1 MDTLTFLQITWF
13 ILIGVLFAGYAVLDG
28 FDLGIGSL
36 LPFLTGSDEKKTAAL
51 FKAVGPVWDG
61 NEVWL
66 ITAGGALFAAFPHA
80 YATVFS
86 GFYLALMLVLVGL
99 ILRAVSNEFFM
110 LEENNKGIWAKTFF
124 IGSLIPSILFG
135 VALGNVIIG
144 IPLDAKMEFT
154 GSFFTL
160 LRPFPLAI
168 GVLGLMAILMQGV
181 TFTLIK
187 TDGEINDAA
196 AGLSGKVYYG
206 YAIMFIISLVL
217 SYIFIPDRMINVPAW
232 IATIVFA
239 VSMAALKIYLTT
251 KNEMKAFFSSS
262 LAFISL
268 WGIAGAIQFPVLVN
282 STQGNLLDITIY
294 NASSG
299 KLTLSVM
306 LGIAL
311 VGMPIVIAYSIYVY
325 RIFKGK
331 IKVEGN

>member
-1 MDTLTFLQITWF
+1 MDTLTFLQIIWF
-13 ILIGVLFAGYAVLDG
+13 VLIGVLFAGYAVLDG

-36 LPFLTGSDEKKTAAL
+36 LPLLTGSDERKTAVL
-51 FKAVGPVWDG
+51 FRTIGPVWDG

-99 ILRAVSNEFFM
+99 ILRAVSIEFFT
-110 LEENNKGIWAKTFF
+110 LEAENKSIWAKTFF

-135 VALGNVIIG
+135 VALGNVIVG
-144 IPLDAKMEFT
+144 VPLDAGMEFT

-160 LRPFPLAI
+160 LRPFPLA
-168 GVLGLMAILMQGV
+168 LGLLGLAAILMQGI
-181 TFTLIK
+181 TFTILK
-187 TDGEINDAA
+187 TDGEISSTAYN
-196 AGLSGKVYYG
+196 LSGKIYYG
-206 YAIMFIISLVL
+206 YAVLFVIALIL
-217 SYIFIPDRMINVPAW
+217 SYIFIPDRMGSIAAW
-232 IATIVFA
+232 AATAVFA
-239 VSMAALKIYLTT
+239 VSMAVLKYSLTA
-251 KNEMKAFFSSS
+251 KSEMKAFLFSS

-282 STQGNLLDITIY
+282 SIDSSLLSITIY
-294 NASSG
+294 NASSS

-311 VGMPIVIAYSIYVY
+311 TGMPLVIVYSIYVY
-325 RIFKGK
+325 RVFKGK
-331 IKVEGN
+331 IKMTS

>member
-1 MDTLTFLQITWF
+1 MDTLTFLQIIWF
-13 ILIGVLFAGYAVLDG
+13 VLIGVLFAGYAVLDG

-36 LPFLTGSDEKKTAAL
+36 LPLLTGSDEKKTAVL
-51 FKAVGPVWDG
+51 FKTIGPVWDG

-99 ILRAVSNEFFM
+99 ILRAVSIEFFT
-110 LEENNKGIWAKTFF
+110 LEAENKSIWAKTFF
-124 IGSLIPSILFG
+124 IGSFIPSILFG
-135 VALGNVIIG
+135 VALGNVIVG
-144 IPLDAKMEFT
+144 VPLDARMEFT

-160 LRPFPLAI
+160 LRPFPLA
-168 GVLGLMAILMQGV
+168 LGLLGLTAILMQGI
-181 TFTLIK
+181 TYTILK
-187 TDGEINDAA
+187 TDGEISGTAYN
-196 AGLSGKVYYG
+196 LSGKIYYG
-206 YAIMFIISLVL
+206 YSALFVIALIL
-217 SYIFIPDRMINVPAW
+217 SYLFIPDRMSSIPAW
-232 IATIVFA
+232 AATVIFA
-239 VSMAALKIYLTT
+239 VSMAGLKYSLTA
-251 KNEMKAFFSSS
+251 KNEMKAFLFSS

-282 STQGNLLDITIY
+282 SIDSSALSITIY
-294 NASSG
+294 NASSS

-311 VGMPIVIAYSIYVY
+311 LGMPLVIAYSIYVY

-331 IKVEGN
+331 IKMTS

>member
-13 ILIGVLFAGYAVLDG
+13 ILIGVLLAGYAVLDG
-28 FDLGIGSL
+28 FDLGIGAL
-36 LPFLTGSDEKKTAAL
+36 LPFLTGSDEKKTAVL
-51 FKAVGPVWDG
+51 FKSIGPVWDG

-66 ITAGGALFAAFPHA
+66 ITGGGALFAAFPHA

-99 ILRAVSNEFFM
+99 ILRAVSNEFFT
-110 LEENNKGIWAKTFF
+110 LETENKGIWAKTFF

-135 VALGNVIIG
+135 VALGNVILG
-144 IPLDAKMEFT
+144 VPLDSRMEFT

-168 GVLGLMAILMQGV
+168 GLLGLAAILMQGI
-181 TFTLIK
+181 TYTILK
-187 TDGEINDAA
+187 TDGEINETAY
-196 AGLSGKVYYG
+196 GLSGKIYYG
-206 YAIMFIISLVL
+206 YAALFVAALLL
-217 SYIFIPDRMINVPAW
+217 SYVFIPDRMNIIPAW
-232 IATIVFA
+232 IATAVFA
-239 VSMAALKIYLTT
+239 VSMAALKYFLAA
-251 KNEMKAFFSSS
+251 KDEMKAFIFSS

-268 WGIAGAIQFPVLVN
+268 WGIAGSVQFPVLVN
-282 STQGNLLDITIY
+282 SIEGSSLNITIY

-311 VGMPIVIAYSIYVY
+311 VGMPLVIAYTAYVY
-325 RIFKGK
+325 RVFKGK
-331 IKVEGN
+331 IKMIN